1 MTTWIKDLLPV
12 AQLALNSAAV
22 IGGAAIWV
30 LYVQNLRA
38 ALAAKDAT
46 IETVEKA
53 RGFWRVKAEELEK
66 RSPEFLETVL
76 AERIQIREKEI
87 TRLRADRES
96 DAVTVRALE
105 MKKSELEADFRR
117 AQGFRMV
124 LAMEAEDDDP
134 PIDGSGEVGT
144 IEEVEHS
151 IEVEFIGEVCVDSGQ
166 LMITDPCYIDQE
178 WVNDG
183 AAGFLPSLGVADELY
198 SYSYDGVCGA
208 ARSAAQHGQLAF
220 TAGHAGAGVSFATA
234 WGDGSYPVYAEKHDG
249 RIVRVFVTVG

>member
-1 MTTWIKDLLPV
+1 MTTWINDLLPI
-12 AQLALNSAAV
+12 AQLVLNSAAV

-38 ALAAKDAT
+38 ALEAKDAT

-53 RGFWRVKAEELEK
+53 RDFWRVKAEELEK

-76 AERIQIREKEI
+76 AERIQIRETEI

-96 DAVTVRALE
+96 DADTVRALE

-124 LAMEAEDDDP
+124 LAMEAEDDDLP
-134 PIDGSGEVGT
+134 VDSSGGLVAF
-144 IEEVEHS
+144 EEGEHS

-178 WVNDG
+178 WISDG
-183 AAGFLPSLGVADELY
+183 GPGFLPSLGVADELY
-198 SYSYDGVCGA
+198 PYSYNGVCGA
-208 ARSAAQHGQLAF
+208 ALSAAQHGQLAF